1 MYQPPTFASRSRLLI
16 GERGDG
22 ARLRGDR
29 TGHCPLGTSDRLQ
42 EGGLLGLVVCNP
54 GLLGFMVQVFVPPA
68 PVSLPLVLTVTEF
81 IITGNTLVSLV
92 LCVCVCREG
101 EEKEEEWGGDN
112 ERTTECIVLD
122 HHSNGCC
129 TILHVV
135 HSDTCQVRGIT
146 LVISL

>member
-1 MYQPPTFASRSRLLI
+1 MYQPPTFASRCRLLI

-92 LCVCVCREG
+92 LCMCVCVCVCVCVCAG
-101 EEKEEEWGGDN
+101 
-112 ERTTECIVLD
+112 V
-122 HHSNGCC
+122 
-129 TILHVV
+129 
-135 HSDTCQVRGIT
+135 Q
-146 LVISL
+146 